1 MNASVLDRELK
12 AYRIGTASNQYP
24 IFDGS
29 GSVLYP
35 GRWNTEDCRI
45 IYCSEHYSTAL
56 LEKLV
61 HSNTGKLPQGQQ
73 WIEISIS
80 VGTTYEVVT
89 PHSLPGWD
97 NPSQKISKRFGS
109 RWMKQKRSTILL
121 VPSIVA
127 RVDRNILINEA
138 HPEFN
143 TITTSL
149 NEPVIWDSRL
159 FIG

>member
-12 AYRIGTASNQYP
+12 AYRIGTVSNQYP

-73 WIEISIS
+73 WIEISIPA
-80 VGTTYEVVT
+80 GTTYEVVT

-97 NPSQKISKRFGS
+97 NPSQQVSKRFGIQ
-109 RWMKQKRSTILL
+109 WVKQQRSAILL

-138 HPEFN
+138 HSEFSK
-143 TITTSL
+143 ITTSL

-159 FIG
+159 FI